1 MTAPSLESLL
11 IRDRAKLLEFISRR
25 AGAPLLRF
33 ESAED
38 LVQGVHHE
46 VLRSPQ
52 RFEWQGEEQFSGWL
66 RLVAKRYLAGRR
78 DHWFALKRNG
88 GALLRLSWGATDGHG
103 RTAGAGGA
111 ADTRT
116 GPVTFALRREQVIL
130 ATRAAAMLMPRDRN
144 IVNWCA
150 EGVAIDV
157 QAARLGVSRKA
168 AEHARNAALERLR
181 KVFRLVSQ
189 SPRLSSERE

>member
-1 MTAPSLESLL
+1 MIVPSLESLL
-11 IRDRAKLLEFISRR
+11 VRDREKLLEFISRR

-38 LVQGVHHE
+38 LVQGVHQE
-46 VLRSPQ
+46 ALRSSE
-52 RFEWQGEEQFSGWL
+52 RFEWQGEEQFTGWL

-78 DHWFALKRNG
+78 DHWFALKRHG
-88 GALLRLSWGATDGHG
+88 GALLRLSWGATDGNS
-103 RTAGAGGA
+103 RTPRGGEV
-111 ADTRT
+111 DTRT
-116 GPVTFALRREQVIL
+116 GPATFALRREQVIL
-130 ATRAAAMLMPRDRN
+130 ATQAAAMLMPRDRD

-157 QAARLGVSRKA
+157 QAARLGISRKA

-181 KVFRLVSQ
+181 KVFRLLNQ
-189 SPRLSSERE
+189 SPRLSSQR